1 MSKKTSPKFLR
12 NQHKKIEII
21 SHLSAIAGPYD
32 AAMLDMSIIAWGNN
46 DSGEYWLRLLD
57 IDGQGNKLLIHMDS
71 ETVSSRDRYRVHQY
85 ILEHDIDH
93 AINSWSEF
101 MKDDAA

>member
-1 MSKKTSPKFLR
+1 MSKKTDQKFLEK
-12 NQHKKIEII
+12 QHKRIEII

-32 AAMLDMSIIAWGNN
+32 AARINMSVIAWGN

-57 IDGQGNKLLIHMDS
+57 IDGQGDKLLIHIDS
-71 ETVSSRDRYRVHQY
+71 ETASSRDRYYVHQY
-85 ILEHDIDH
+85 ISEHGIDH

-101 MKDDAA
+101 MEDDAA